1 MHAPPPRGRACPHR
15 PFGTI
20 KTVDRYGKP
29 NPRGRFVRGTNWYH
43 DGGPFLPDGG
53 LDVPETMV
61 YPRRFILKVEFAR

>member
-1 MHAPPPRGRACPHR
+1 MNVLVIEPGHGSLWLTDA
-15 PFGTI
+15 
-20 KTVDRYGKP
+20 KYVDRYGKP

-61 YPRRFILKVEFAR
+61 YPRRFILKVESAP

>member
-1 MHAPPPRGRACPHR
+1 MNVLVIEPGHGSLWLTDA
-15 PFGTI
+15 
-20 KTVDRYGKP
+20 KYVDRYGKP

-53 LDVPETMV
+53 LDVPETIV